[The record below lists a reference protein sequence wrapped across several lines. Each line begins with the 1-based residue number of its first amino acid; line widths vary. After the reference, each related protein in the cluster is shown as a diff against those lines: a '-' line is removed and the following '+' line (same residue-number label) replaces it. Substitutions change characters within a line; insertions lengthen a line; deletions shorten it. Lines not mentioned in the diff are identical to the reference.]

1 MTVRG
6 LDLAKLEPWLARAL
20 PDRVNGPLEA
30 TVLAGGRSNL
40 TYRLDAGRAPL
51 VLRRPPLG
59 HVQST
64 AHDMAREF
72 RIISALTGTNV
83 PVPAALRFD
92 DDSAGQAGVG
102 TPFYLMDFV
111 DGRILSSKKANAA
124 FTAAQLR
131 QLSLDLVHALAALH
145 STDPAGVRLDD
156 FGRPDGYLERQLR
169 RWATQYDGSRNRDLP
184 ELDQLQAGLQQG
196 VPHTVQTSLLHGD
209 FRLDNAI
216 VTVDGSG
223 TPAIGAILDWE
234 MATIGDSFADLG
246 LLGLYWNIALIEGTD
261 AVPSAVDLAAGYPA
275 FAELVDEYASVRGIT
290 VPDLSWYLA
299 FSAYKLAVILEGIH
313 FRFQAGETVGAGF
326 DAIGGLVAPLA
337 RVGLRYLAET
347 AHEGQY

>member
-6 LDLAKLEPWLARAL
+6 LDLTKLEPWLAEAL
-20 PDRVNGPLEA
+20 PDRVSAPLEA
-30 TVLAGGRSNL
+30 AILAGGRSNL
-40 TYRLDAGRAPL
+40 TYRLDAGGSPM

-72 RIISALTGTNV
+72 RIISALAGTAV
-83 PVPAALRFD
+83 PVPTALRFD
-92 DDSAGQAGVG
+92 DDSAGAAGVG

-111 DGRILSSKKANAA
+111 DGRILSSTKANAA
-124 FTAAQLR
+124 FTAGQLR
-131 QLSLDLVHALAALH
+131 RLSLDLVHSLAALH
-145 STDPAGVRLDD
+145 STDPAGVGLAD

-184 ELDQLQAGLQQG
+184 ELDRLQEQLHDH
-196 VPHTVQTSLLHGD
+196 VPATTQTSLLHGD

-234 MATIGDSFADLG
+234 MATTGDSFADLG
-246 LLGLYWNIALIEGTD
+246 LLGLYWNIGLVEGAD
-261 AVPSAVDLAAGYPA
+261 AVPSAVDRAAGYPG
-275 FAELVDEYASVRGIT
+275 FAELVDEYASDRGIT

-313 FRFQAGETVGAGF
+313 FRFRAGETVGAGF
-326 DAIGGLVAPLA
+326 ESIGGLVTPLA
-337 RVGLRYLAET
+337 RAGLHYRAET
-347 AHEGQY
+347 HPEGRD

>member
-6 LDLAKLEPWLARAL
+6 LDLDKLAPWLANAL
-20 PDRVNGPLEA
+20 PDRASGPLEA
-30 TVLAGGRSNL
+30 TILAGGRSNL
-40 TYRLDAGRAPL
+40 TYRLDAGGDPI

-72 RIISALTGTNV
+72 RIISALAGTAV

-92 DDSAGQAGVG
+92 DDSAGDAGVG

-111 DGRILSSKKANAA
+111 DGRILSSGAANAA
-124 FTAAQLR
+124 FTAEQLR
-131 QLSLDLVHALAALH
+131 QLSLDLVRSLAALH
-145 STDPAGVRLDD
+145 STDPAGVGLAD

-169 RWATQYDGSRNRDLP
+169 RWATQYDGSRNRALP
-184 ELDQLQAGLQQG
+184 ALDELQEKLHERVPATTQA
-196 VPHTVQTSLLHGD
+196 SLLHGD

-216 VTVDGSG
+216 VTVDAAG
-223 TPAIGAILDWE
+223 TPRIGAILDWE

-246 LLGLYWNIALIEGTD
+246 LLGLYWNIGLIEGAD
-261 AVPSAVDLAAGYPA
+261 AVPSAVDPAAGYPT
-275 FAELVDEYASVRGIT
+275 FAELVDEYAAVRGIT

-326 DAIGGLVAPLA
+326 DTIG
-337 RVGLRYLAET
+337 
-347 AHEGQY
+347 